1 MDGISVTTLAAS
13 NPLDHVV
20 NHPFWWIEIGGQN
33 WWIWSSH
40 IGNLFLVGAIM
51 LWLFPKLAS
60 MVATGPESLGSK
72 RHLPRGTWAHVLEVM
87 CIYLRDSVV
96 RPLLGNQTEKYIH
109 FLWTLFFFILLNNL
123 LGLIPVLD
131 IMLFSIKA
139 LAHFGVAPVEWVAQ
153 HRSPFG
159 ATATGNL
166 WVNACLAI
174 ITLLMYLVHGFR
186 NLGPSG
192 FAQHMTGG
200 APAMVWPIIIP
211 IELASTFIIK
221 PAALIIRL
229 FANMTAGHV
238 LLAVMV
244 MFIGLSTTALPMIVS
259 GPISIAS
266 MGAMFAFYFLELLV
280 AVLQAFIFMFLT
292 TIFISQMSHHGHDE
306 EHGHAAH
313 AH

>member
-1 MDGISVTTLAAS
+1 MDLTHTLLAAS

-20 NHPFWWIEIGGQN
+20 NHPFWWVEIGGQN

-40 IGNLFLVGAIM
+40 IGNVFFVGLVMI
-51 LWLFPKLAS
+51 WLFPKMAS
-60 MVATGPESLGSK
+60 LIATGPEELGSR
-72 RHLPRGTWAHVLEVM
+72 RHLPRSTWAHVFEVI

-96 RPLLGNQTEKYIH
+96 RPLLGEHTEKYIF
-109 FLWTLFFFILLNNL
+109 FLWTVFFFIWFNNL
-123 LGLIPVLD
+123 LGLVPVLD
-131 IMLFSIKA
+131 TVLFGIKA
-139 LAHFGVAPVEWVAQ
+139 LAHLGVVPPEWVAE
-153 HRSPFG
+153 HRAFMG

-166 WVNACLAI
+166 WVIGFLALT
-174 ITLLMYLVHGFR
+174 TLILYLVHGFR
-186 NLGPSG
+186 NLGVSG

-200 APAMVWPIIIP
+200 APAIVWPIIIP

-238 LLAVMV
+238 LLAVMA
-244 MFIGLSTTALPMIVS
+244 MFITLSGAALPLLMS
-259 GPISIAS
+259 GPITIVS

-280 AVLQAFIFMFLT
+280 ATLQAFIFMFLT
-292 TIFISQMSHHGHDE
+292 TIFIAQMSHHGHDE
-306 EHGHAAH
+306 AHGHAAA